1 MTAYEDYKGMHK
13 SYIDKGTLR
22 LEKYKKELAQLESQ
36 KCIDFHSGKRINCLK
51 KVIKSIEE
59 NLIIVRM
66 YQSLQR
72 PYGM

>member
-1 MTAYEDYKGMHK
+1 MTDYEDYKEMHK
-13 SYIDKGTLR
+13 SYIDRGTLR
-22 LEKYKKELAQLESQ
+22 LEKYKKELAKLESQ
-36 KCIDFHSGKRINCLK
+36 KCIDFHSRKRINGLK

-59 NLIIVRM
+59 NLITVRM

>member
-1 MTAYEDYKGMHK
+1 MTAYEDYKEMHK
-13 SYIDKGTLR
+13 SYIARGTLR

-36 KCIDFHSGKRINCLK
+36 KCIDSHSGKRINCLK

-59 NLIIVRM
+59 NIITVRM